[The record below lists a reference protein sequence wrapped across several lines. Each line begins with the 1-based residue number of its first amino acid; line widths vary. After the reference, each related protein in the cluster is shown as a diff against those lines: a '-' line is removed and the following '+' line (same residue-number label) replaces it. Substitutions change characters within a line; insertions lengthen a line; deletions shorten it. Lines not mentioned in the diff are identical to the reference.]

1 MSKLLEDEKVAALV
15 EKTSA
20 KAAKE
25 ATKAAVAAT
34 NEAFEE
40 LVAEYEDDRDA
51 VKVLKQAKKLVVGQ
65 IKA

>member
-25 ATKAAVAAT
+25 ATKAAVAAA

-40 LVAEYEDDRDA
+40 LVAEYEDDRNA
-51 VKVLKQAKKLVVGQ
+51 VKVLKQAKKLVVGHM
-65 IKA
+65 KV

>member
-25 ATKAAVAAT
+25 ATKAVVAAA

>member
-25 ATKAAVAAT
+25 ATKAAVAAAT
-34 NEAFEE
+34 ETFDG
-40 LVAEYEDDRDA
+40 LVAEHEEDRAA